1 MDNTTIDWQDY
12 DSEDAESEGYGNEGN
27 YGIGQNMI
35 KNQEEI
41 INSISNLSKSLKFNL
56 NSNTK
61 QEELDMSYYM
71 LNSKSIQTENSNNIA
86 SHDFGA
92 KNVVYLKIMNINH
105 VLPTCH
111 YIEVIAHNLHNHMCI
126 KNYENTNL
134 IATIPGS
141 RTEGGLVDMSN
152 STHIFEKNFSH
163 QPTHMLFLKHFQLH
177 IKMINITQG
186 SHTHLEGEELE
197 IYPHIDQRLLPTEQ
211 ESTSEKSHDHYM
223 WVLLKVG
230 ILKV

>member
-1 MDNTTIDWQDY
+1 MDNSEWQVS
-12 DSEDAESEGYGNEGN
+12 DSEDAESEGYGNEE
-27 YGIGQNMI
+27 IFRIEQNMI

-41 INSISNLSKSLKFNL
+41 KNSISNLSKSLKFNL

-61 QEELDMSYYM
+61 QAELDISYYM
-71 LNSKSIQTENSNNIA
+71 LNSKSIQTETSNNIA

-111 YIEVIAHNLHNHMCI
+111 YIEVIANSLHNHMCI
-126 KNYENTNL
+126 NNYESENL

-141 RTEGGLVDMSN
+141 KIEGDPVDMSKY
-152 STHIFEKNFSH
+152 TYIYEKHCPH
-163 QPTHMLFLKHFQLH
+163 QPIHIHFQNELKLH

-186 SHTHLEGEELE
+186 PYSHLEGEALE
-197 IYPHIDQRLLPTEQ
+197 IYPNMDKSLLT
-211 ESTSEKSHDHYM
+211 TSENSYDHYM
-223 WVLLKVG
+223 LVLLKVR
-230 ILKV
+230 ILKL